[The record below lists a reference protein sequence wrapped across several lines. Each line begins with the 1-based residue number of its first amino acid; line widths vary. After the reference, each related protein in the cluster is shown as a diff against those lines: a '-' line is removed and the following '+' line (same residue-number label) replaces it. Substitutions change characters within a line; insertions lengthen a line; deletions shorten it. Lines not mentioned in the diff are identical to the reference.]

1 MRVEKTMLRVP
12 KTMLYSQM
20 ISFLDHFRAIEN
32 SNNSSSAQEAFKS
45 SCDPNTYHIK
55 QEYKTMKNEIEA
67 LSTIH
72 NQFDKLDKYE

>member
-1 MRVEKTMLRVP
+1 MRVVQTMLRVP

-20 ISFLDHFRAIEN
+20 ISFLDHFRTIEN
-32 SNNSSSAQEAFKS
+32 SNNTSSAQEAFK
-45 SCDPNTYHIK
+45 NTYHIK

-67 LSTIH
+67 LSTIQ